1 MKSVL
6 IKNNHSTGNVA
17 LANPAARP
25 GRQSDAVTV
34 VRIDG
39 IPDGV
44 PTADVVQAWE
54 QTVNLTWLTKPGDPM
69 ESGRFEFYWSE
80 IGAGKIIR

>member
-17 LANPAARP
+17 LAHPAARP
-25 GRQSDAVTV
+25 GRQSDAVSV
-34 VRIDG
+34 IRIDG

-54 QTVNLTWLTKPGDPM
+54 QTVNLKI
-69 ESGRFEFYWSE
+69 GR
-80 IGAGKIIR
+80 AHV